1 MSAYV
6 TCDGYIKAAEEQA
19 KAIRTQWMVDIGV
32 QLALATWSRYSS
44 NMVTGLQHATADRQ
58 IKMSEEIL
66 DHAKKFWGK
75 EADFVNDA
83 FSNPKTDPQYCS
95 TSASWG
101 GKLDADMSDARSDYI
116 DTMADMCQPV
126 SRCMDAR
133 WNRNAFVRSA
143 DVRNYALRQEEN
155 RAQALNDQRYS
166 WQYSALALGQ
176 GKLQDVLNFQ
186 DVAGISGANAAGML
200 SKGMALLG
208 AGLSSWADSARN
220 PVRLRPDVQQ
230 TYMNQPFTSRS
241 VPAPMAVPVQ
251 APKRRTTKV
260 YVDGKWVETD
270 VPADATIGGEWESRG

>member
-6 TCDGYIKAAEEQA
+6 SCDGYTKAAEEQA

-66 DHAKKFWGK
+66 DHAKKFWPK

-83 FSNPKTDPQYCS
+83 FSNPKTDPQYCA
-95 TSASWG
+95 TSLAWG
-101 GKLDADMSDARSDYI
+101 GKMDADMGEARADYI
-116 DTMADMCQPV
+116 DVMSDMCQPV

-133 WNRNAFVRSA
+133 WNRMAAVRSA

-186 DVAGISGANAAGML
+186 DLAGISGANAAGML
-200 SKGMALLG
+200 TKGMALLG

-220 PVRLRPDVQQ
+220 PVRLRPDMPQ
-230 TYMNQPFTSRS
+230 TYMNQPFRAQQVQT
-241 VPAPMAVPVQ
+241 PMAVPVQ
-251 APKRRTTKV
+251 APRRRTTKV
-260 YVDGKWVETD
+260 YVDGKWIETD
-270 VPADATIGGEWESRG
+270 VPEDATIGGAWESKG